1 VPPEQASELSET
13 GDLLCQAPPAPP
25 ESKKF
30 LEEGRLGMVATDSSA
45 MATMVAKKFL
55 EDAALAWLP
64 PIPRLRWR
72 PASACFDFRYAQ
84 NRQF

>member
-1 VPPEQASELSET
+1 
-13 GDLLCQAPPAPP
+13 
-25 ESKKF
+25 
-30 LEEGRLGMVATDSSA
+30 MVATDSSA